1 MQTQE
6 ADETK
11 ICYVPNKEY
20 RHAVQRRELSPSLR
34 QSGKTLWRRTSN
46 WALMKED
53 LAWGKVWAGD
63 FQAARRAWSW
73 GSTWNDWGMP
83 ERDIAIER
91 EVPP

>member
-1 MQTQE
+1 
-6 ADETK
+6 
-11 ICYVPNKEY
+11 
-20 RHAVQRRELSPSLR
+20 
-34 QSGKTLWRRTSN
+34 
-46 WALMKED
+46 MKED